1 MYIGQPNKMV
11 SYENLGNTVDRGVH
25 SGDRVGL
32 GGVSFGSVVFQIGH
46 FSDACYGG
54 SHSGQV
60 G

>member
-1 MYIGQPNKMV
+1 MV